1 MEFPSFLSSL
11 VIASSATA
19 SLLFGILTY
28 VHQHY
33 KSRSLELILFGS
45 LLSTIFT
52 NALLIIAFFQASELS
67 DALIYSLLFY
77 LFAMFLLIVA
87 SFIVFFN
94 KVAKII

>member
-19 SLLFGILTY
+19 ALLFAILTY
-28 VHQHY
+28 VHQNY
-33 KSRSLELILFGS
+33 KSRTLELILFGS
-45 LLSTIFT
+45 LLGTVFT
-52 NALLIIAFFQASELS
+52 NALLIIAFYQASELS
-67 DALIYSLLFY
+67 DVLMYPLLSY

-87 SFIVFFN
+87 SFYVFFS